1 MFYTAM
7 MSVSQHMSMD
17 INLHFGTV
25 SKIYT
30 RLIMGC
36 LKHTP
41 KLRLV
46 KLFLHKIET
55 ENMNWIY
62 NHLLIWINVISA
74 NIFFKELDFINN
86 DRGQTVLFEID
97 D

>member
-1 MFYTAM
+1 
-7 MSVSQHMSMD
+7 
-17 INLHFGTV
+17 
-25 SKIYT
+25 
-30 RLIMGC
+30 
-36 LKHTP
+36 
-41 KLRLV
+41 
-46 KLFLHKIET
+46 
-55 ENMNWIY
+55 MNWIY